1 MPRKREKRKRAKR
14 KDKNNEMVLRFR
26 IGPLYPYDL
35 ATGNDIT
42 DVDALRFRF
51 QKRFLD
57 AIGETLSTDSEVG
70 FDQPSFDI
78 DIWTKN

>member
-1 MPRKREKRKRAKR
+1 MGRKRKKRTKRNKG
-14 KDKNNEMVLRFR
+14 NEMVLRFR
-26 IGPLYPYDL
+26 IGPLYPYDR

-51 QKRFLD
+51 QKRIVD
-57 AIGETLSTDSEVG
+57 AVGEALASDSEVG
-70 FDQPSFDI
+70 FDQASFDV